1 MLETLPP
8 GQIAILRKLAGE
20 LPYYAKTCL
29 KIVTKA
35 GEVVPFVFNRAQ
47 EILHRKIEEQ
57 RARTG
62 MVRIVILKGRQ
73 LGCSTYVQAR
83 YFHQTNFRPNLS
95 AYVLAHQAES
105 TLKIYSI
112 TSKFQ
117 TNLPPAIKFPLIKN
131 TERSMVIE
139 NGSSYSVGTAGS
151 AEIGRG
157 LTIHL
162 LHGSEVAFYENS
174 DQLSTGLLQAV
185 PDVAGTEM
193 IMESTA
199 NGPGNWFYDL
209 CYGAIAGK
217 NGFELVFIPW
227 YMDEGYMDPLP
238 LSERELDTKEQQ
250 YYEAH
255 KADGLTL
262 HHLSWR
268 RRKISAF
275 GDKEYKFLAEYPF
288 NVDEAFVRAEGRFF
302 NLAKVYAAR
311 GRKQIKSVI
320 APLIVGVD
328 QGRTGDDTKIRRRE
342 GSILYPIETIPA
354 DDGQER
360 DMRLAGRLAKIIE
373 VEKPDKVFIDTTNE
387 HGALDRLHELGYKQM
402 VKGIHFGEKAI
413 DSERYR
419 NKRTEM
425 YFEFADWIEDSE
437 CSIPID
443 EQRFLSEV
451 GSIPE
456 SKETSNSIKYLV
468 SKDDIKK
475 DLGWSPDELD
485 ATVLTFAY
493 PVRKKS
499 LGPKPAQTSPG
510 HQKQP
515 WRTQLTTLR
524 GVK

>member
-1 MLETLPP
+1 
-8 GQIAILRKLAGE
+8 
-20 LPYYAKTCL
+20 
-29 KIVTKA
+29 
-35 GEVVPFVFNRAQ
+35 
-47 EILHRKIEEQ
+47 
-57 RARTG
+57 
-62 MVRIVILKGRQ
+62 
-73 LGCSTYVQAR
+73 
-83 YFHQTNFRPNLS
+83 
-95 AYVLAHQAES
+95 
-105 TLKIYSI
+105 
-112 TSKFQ
+112 
-117 TNLPPAIKFPLIKN
+117 
-131 TERSMVIE
+131 
-139 NGSSYSVGTAGS
+139 
-151 AEIGRG
+151 
-157 LTIHL
+157 
-162 LHGSEVAFYENS
+162 
-174 DQLSTGLLQAV
+174 
-185 PDVAGTEM
+185 
-193 IMESTA
+193 
-199 NGPGNWFYDL
+199 
-209 CYGAIAGK
+209 
-217 NGFELVFIPW
+217 
-227 YMDEGYMDPLP
+227 
-238 LSERELDTKEQQ
+238 LDAKEQK

-268 RRKISAF
+268 RRKIASF
-275 GDKEYKFLAEYPF
+275 GDKEWKFIQEYPF

-302 NLAKVYAAR
+302 DLAKVYAAR
-311 GRKQIKSVI
+311 GRKQIKSVV
-320 APLIVGVD
+320 APFIVGVD

-360 DMRLAGRLAKIIE
+360 DMRLAGRLARIIE

-387 HGALDRLHELGYKQM
+387 HGALDRLHELGYKQI

-425 YFEFADWIEDSE
+425 YFDLLEWFEDAE
-437 CSIPID
+437 CSIPIG